1 MTESAVSLNT
11 IATFITGEIIGNPET
26 SICGASS
33 LTDAT
38 AGQITFLS
46 HRKHLPVAVVTAA
59 SAMLV
64 TQPESTI
71 PCAQIV
77 VSNPALAFARL
88 VKAFF
93 TEAYSSRGISAEI
106 YRGNYV
112 EIGNVGSIWPFVSI
126 ADHVQIGDRVTLF
139 PGVFIGAGSKIG
151 DDCLL
156 YPNVT
161 VREQSQI
168 GNRVIIHSGTVVGSD
183 GFGYIQDKGAHEK
196 VPQIGRVVIED
207 DVEIGANVA
216 IDRATFGQTV
226 IGKGTKIDNL
236 VQIAH
241 NVRIG
246 AHSLLVAQAG
256 IAGSSTL
263 GHHTTLAGQAG
274 VSDHVT
280 IGDRVIVTAK
290 TGVPRDVPSQQVVSG
305 MPAIPHKLWLR
316 ASQTLQRL
324 PEMHQRLRELEKRL
338 RALEDDRQK

>member
-1 MTESAVSLNT
+1 MTESSIRLNT
-11 IATFITGEIIGNPET
+11 IATFLTGKVIGNPDT
-26 SICGASS
+26 PICGASS
-33 LTDAT
+33 LTDAA

-46 HRKHLPVAVVTAA
+46 DRKHLSVAKATTA

-64 TQPESTI
+64 TQAESTI
-71 PCAQIV
+71 PCAQIAV
-77 VSNPALAFARL
+77 PNPALAFARL

-93 TEAYSSRGISAEI
+93 TETYSPRGISAEMH
-106 YRGNYV
+106 RGNHV
-112 EIGNVGSIWPFVSI
+112 EIGNDGSIWPFVSI
-126 ADHVQIGDRVTLF
+126 ADHVRIGDRVTLF

-161 VREQSQI
+161 VRERSQI
-168 GNRVIIHSGTVVGSD
+168 GHRVIIHSGTVVGSD
-183 GFGYIQDKGAHEK
+183 GFGYIQDKGVHEK
-196 VPQIGRVVIED
+196 MPQIGYVVIED
-207 DVEIGANVA
+207 DVEIGANAA

-241 NVRIG
+241 NVTIG
-246 AHSLLVAQAG
+246 EHSLIVAQAG

-280 IGDRVIVTAK
+280 IGDQVIVTAQ
-290 TGVPRDVPSQQVVSG
+290 TGVPRDVPPQQVVSG
-305 MPAIPHKLWLR
+305 TPAMPHKLWLR

-324 PEMHQRLRELEKRL
+324 PEMYQRLRDLEKRL
-338 RALEDDRQK
+338 RALEEDRRK